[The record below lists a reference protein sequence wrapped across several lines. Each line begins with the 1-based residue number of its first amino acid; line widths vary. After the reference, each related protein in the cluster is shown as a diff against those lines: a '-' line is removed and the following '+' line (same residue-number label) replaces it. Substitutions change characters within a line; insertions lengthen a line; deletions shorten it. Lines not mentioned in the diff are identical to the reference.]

1 MGVNS
6 DKTIKTDDNSNLAL
20 NIKNGVATSHT
31 PATGSTAGVM
41 NFNTDGTT
49 IGVVSN
55 KVTGKYKATSP
66 LNMSS
71 SA

>member
-1 MGVNS
+1 MS
-6 DKTIKTDDNSNLAL
+6 L
-20 NIKNGVATSHT
+20 NIKNGVATSHI
-31 PATGSTAGVM
+31 PATGDTAGVM

-55 KVTGKYKATSP
+55 KVAGKYKAISP